1 MFHSIEW
8 VRISWFQ
15 KVVVALPLPGGEGW
29 GEGEPLSL
37 FFATNYS
44 VQLLPFFSGHIDYL
58 ESTTVLTLRFRKSK
72 SFA

>member
-1 MFHSIEW
+1 MDDPYTPSLGSARTTF
-8 VRISWFQ
+8 
-15 KVVVALPLPGGEGW
+15 LPLPGGEGW